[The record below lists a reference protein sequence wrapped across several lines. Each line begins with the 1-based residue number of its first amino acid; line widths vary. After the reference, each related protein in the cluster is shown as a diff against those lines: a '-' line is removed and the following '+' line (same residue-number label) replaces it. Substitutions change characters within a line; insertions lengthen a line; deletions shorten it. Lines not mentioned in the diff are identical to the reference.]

1 LLRNERCKKRKNR
14 VINVTDNIDKSVSK
28 DDSHMFKSLT
38 AAKQYESI
46 KTLKLSQVKED
57 EAFKEDDDDTDVK
70 YNRNPRVANSF
81 LGIIT

>member
-1 LLRNERCKKRKNR
+1 MLRNERCKKRKNR

>member
-1 LLRNERCKKRKNR
+1 
-14 VINVTDNIDKSVSK
+14 
-28 DDSHMFKSLT
+28 MFKSLT

-70 YNRNPRVANSF
+70 YNRTPRVANSF
-81 LGIIT
+81 MGIIT